1 MLLYPSIWDD
11 IRPYLKEQVKTM
23 TYPLVIKA
31 VSKFSVTYILLI
43 AVGAVIKLVMSVI

>member
-43 AVGAVIKLVMSVI
+43 AVGAVIKLVMEMI